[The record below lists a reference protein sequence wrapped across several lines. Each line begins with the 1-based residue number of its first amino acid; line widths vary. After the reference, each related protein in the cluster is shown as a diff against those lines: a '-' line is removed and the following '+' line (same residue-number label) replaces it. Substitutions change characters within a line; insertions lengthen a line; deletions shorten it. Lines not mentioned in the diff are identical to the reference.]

1 MVLHVRDDEV
11 DRMARQLAELKGTN
25 ITVAVREALE
35 AALLMETSRVSLW
48 DRTADIRARI
58 AAKPRTGLEADKEFF
73 DSLYE

>member
-35 AALLMETSRVSLW
+35 AALLVETSRESLW

-58 AAKPRTGLEADKEFF
+58 AAKSKTGLDADKEFF